1 MRRPM
6 RPTRR
11 LGDLGLLSPADI
23 QVYAANAG
31 FSGQDLATAVA
42 IALAESFPSGNPNSY
57 NPETKAAG
65 GTPPGQ
71 GSYGLWQIYLKKHP
85 EFAGANL
92 YDPQINANAAFSIY
106 SRRGGF
112 SDWSTYTSGAYQSYL
127 STVPDFS
134 NAGFASTNPAPRPL
148 TIDANTGAPIDDST
162 PTPLLTPAQAN
173 LLSAASSNPLY
184 AAVALGVGAAIL
196 WDVLS

>member
-1 MRRPM
+1 M

-65 GTPPGQ
+65 GTPQGQ

-92 YDPQINANAAFSIY
+92 YDPQTNANAAYSIY

-112 SDWSTYTSGAYQSYL
+112 SDWSTYTSGDYAQYL
-127 STVPDFS
+127 PSIPPASSVPLTLD
-134 NAGFASTNPAPRPL
+134 AST
-148 TIDANTGAPIDDST
+148 GQPIDDST